1 LCFQTAFITKAV
13 IFLIFWEG
21 WYMKKRSFSFFLA
34 VASLLMAGLFGLIQP
49 TAAHAAAPTPANAY
63 EVVRFGA
70 HDSIVREIS
79 FNSTTP
85 ISGMDGLNLT
95 GLHVVTMASSYGP
108 YVCSINGVGDC
119 SGTAH
124 YYWAYYHWNTTSSAW
139 DYSGVGP
146 SDFTVSAGAVEGW
159 VYLGWSDDSSQPNLP
174 SAQRAMEVPVAAAWL
189 QSQQSSSTGGYDST
203 GDSVEGLMAV
213 GSDGYSAASWI
224 RKGGSRSLET
234 YWLANGAAYAKK
246 SGDAAGKL
254 AVGLQSACAC
264 WPSSAL
270 HPTAYYN
277 ASSGMYAN
285 GAGPQAWAILGSLSL
300 GDSVPGQAVTALK
313 GMVQSDGGWEW
324 QAGFGSDTNTTALVL
339 QALLAKG
346 GDPSSTL
353 ITSAL
358 TYLQSAQKDDG
369 GIAYTP
375 ATSASDADSSAYA
388 VMAIQTTGGD
398 PSGSGWTK
406 NGNTPVS
413 YLLGLQLSNGSF
425 EWQKGSGANLLATS
439 QTISAL
445 LGNDYLLN
453 ANFSIS
459 GKVTGGTPATG
470 MGGVK
475 VALGSYSDITA
486 SDGTYTIISI
496 PPGAKGSL
504 IASKAGFIFKPISI
518 AAMTATLGGKN
529 FVATPTTYTISG
541 KVTIGGKALKGVTIK
556 TTSDITIPSVVSNS
570 SGNYTITKLSANHVY
585 TVTPLL
591 TGYSFN
597 PTNFVSPAPTL
608 SSNLTANFAATLLY
622 ENISGT
628 ISGLGG
634 VPIQIRYG
642 SGKTQL
648 VPTDNNGAYSINLPE
663 NVGYTLTPLS
673 PLPPSTNLY
682 RFDPTFIPIPAANGS
697 NSSANFAATKQ
708 VVMNGKVTA
717 QGKAVNGVKISNGSF
732 STLTNSL
739 GKYSL
744 WVPYNVSITPTATHP
759 FFTFTDAVSPVTP
772 TSNFSQNWYQA
783 QVNISGE
790 VTLNGASLPGVV
802 LTVNAAKGETPLSTS
817 TDSSGA
823 YSLTVH
829 DTDTPNLAS
838 FTLTPVMDYYTFSPK
853 SQTFSSSSGVAKNFI
868 AGIPNWNVSG
878 LVTMDS
884 KGLGGVEIDATI
896 NGAPIKVITDSS
908 GAYTISGV
916 PRNASINLSARKY
929 GYTFSSGNTSVV
941 MGQADVQ
948 GQNFSATPLPL
959 DKSISGTIVLNG
971 TTNPLAGVVVSL
983 SYQGMPIFTTKTA
996 KDGSY
1001 NFPNLLADSVYL
1013 VVPKLSKYSFTPPNK
1028 EIDLSTSS
1036 ATEQDFSATCL
1047 K

>member
-1 LCFQTAFITKAV
+1 
-13 IFLIFWEG
+13 
-21 WYMKKRSFSFFLA
+21 MKKRSFSFYLA
-34 VASLLMAGLFGLIQP
+34 VGSLLVAGLFGLIQP
-49 TAAHAAAPTPANAY
+49 TAAHAAAAPVPANAY

-70 HDSIVREIS
+70 HDSIVRQIS
-79 FNSTTP
+79 FTTASV
-85 ISGMDGLNLT
+85 SGMAALKLT
-95 GLHVVTMASSYGP
+95 GLNVVTSSDGS

-119 SGTAH
+119 SGVAQ
-124 YYWAYYHWNTTSSAW
+124 YYWAYYHWNSTSSAW
-139 DYSGVGP
+139 EYSSVGAGAYN
-146 SDFTVSAGAVEGW
+146 VSADAAEGW
-159 VYLGWSDDSSQPNLP
+159 VYMGWYDDSSQPNLP
-174 SAQRAMEVPVAAAWL
+174 SAQRAMEVPAAAAWL

-234 YWLANGAAYAKK
+234 YWMGNGTAYAKK

-285 GAGPQAWAILGSLSL
+285 GAGPQAWAMLGSLSL
-300 GDSVPGQAVTALK
+300 GDSVPDQAVTALK
-313 GMVQSDGGWEW
+313 SMVQSDGGWEW
-324 QAGFGSDTNTTALVL
+324 QAGFGSDTNTTALVV

-346 GDPSSTL
+346 EDASSTL
-353 ITSAL
+353 ITNAL
-358 TYLQSAQKDDG
+358 AYLKSAQKDDG

-388 VMAIQTTGGD
+388 VMAIQTAAGD
-398 PSGSGWTK
+398 PSASGWTK

-413 YLLGLQLSNGSF
+413 YLLGMQLSDGSF

-439 QTISAL
+439 QAISAL

-459 GKVTGGTPATG
+459 GKVTSGTPAAG
-470 MGGVK
+470 MAGVK
-475 VALGSYSDITA
+475 VALGSFSATTA

-504 IASKAGFIFKPISI
+504 IASKAGYIFKPISI
-518 AAMTATLGGKN
+518 AAMTTTLGGKN
-529 FVATPTTYTISG
+529 FTAAPTTYTISG
-541 KVTIGGKALKGVTIK
+541 KITILGKALKGVVLH
-556 TTSDITIPSVVSNS
+556 TTSDITVPNVVTNS
-570 SGNYTITKLSANHVY
+570 SGDFSITNLSANHIY

-591 TGYSFN
+591 VGYSFN
-597 PTNFVSPAPTL
+597 PPNFVSPDPTM
-608 SSNLTANFAATLLY
+608 SSSLTANFAATLLT
-622 ENISGT
+622 ETISGT
-628 ISGLGG
+628 ISDLGG

-648 VPTDNNGAYSINLPE
+648 IPVDTNGAYSINLPE

-697 NSSANFAATKQ
+697 TSSANFTATKQ
-708 VVMNGKVTA
+708 VIMSGTVTA

-732 STLTNSL
+732 STLTNSS

-744 WVPYNVSITPTATHP
+744 WVPYNLSITPTATHP
-759 FFTFTDAVSPVTP
+759 FFTFTDVVSPVTP
-772 TSNFSQNWYQA
+772 TSNFSQNWSQA

-790 VTLNGASLPGVV
+790 VTLNGADLPGVV
-802 LTVNAAKGETPLSTS
+802 LTVNAAKGKTPLSTS

-853 SQTFSSSSGVAKNFI
+853 SQTFSSSGGVAKNFI

-916 PRNASINLSARKY
+916 PRNASISLNARKY
-929 GYTFSSGNTSVV
+929 GYTFSSGNISVI
-941 MGQADVQ
+941 MGQADVP
-948 GQNFSATPLPL
+948 GQDFSATALPL
-959 DKSISGTIVLNG
+959 DKSINGVVTLTGTNA
-971 TTNPLAGVVVSL
+971 PLANVLITLTYKGDK
-983 SYQGMPIFTTKTA
+983 IFTVKTG

-1001 NFPNLLADSVYL
+1001 SFPNLYADSGYGVT
-1013 VVPKLSKYSFTPPNK
+1013 PSLSKYTFTPTGSQS
-1028 EIDLSTSS
+1028 IDLTSAS
-1036 ATEQDFSATCL
+1036 ATQDFSA
-1047 K
+1047 KK